1 MSASAPENAAVWFE
15 IPVND
20 LKAAKTFYDAVL
32 ETELVETDMGPQTVG
47 IFPTKDPR
55 SGVAGHIYEGKPGEA
70 GNGNTIHLAAPG
82 KLEEAMD
89 RLVASGGRVVSD
101 IITIDAGR
109 FVYCQDP
116 DGNSISL
123 FN

>member
-1 MSASAPENAAVWFE
+1 
-15 IPVND
+15 
-20 LKAAKTFYDAVL
+20 
-32 ETELVETDMGPQTVG
+32 
-47 IFPTKDPR
+47 
-55 SGVAGHIYEGKPGEA
+55 
-70 GNGNTIHLAAPG
+70 
-82 KLEEAMD
+82 MD